1 MFPTR
6 VQVLVFGCLL
16 GACLVLAG
24 CNASGKA
31 GDEPAKRPASRG
43 SIKLV
48 CTTGMVA
55 DLARQVG
62 GAHVVVDQLMGE
74 GVDPHLY
81 KPSTGDI
88 ARLDAA
94 DIVFYSG
101 LHLEGKM
108 GEIFARMAKRKPMV
122 AVTDGLPRDRL
133 LRIGPEQYDPHVWF
147 DVGLWSETL
156 REVTKAL
163 IEFDPSNTLDYQ
175 IAANSHAA
183 VLARLD
189 GDVREQLSRIPASRR
204 VLVTAHD
211 AFHYFGRAYNLE
223 VKAIQGVS
231 TESEAG
237 VREINDLVDFIVARG
252 IKAVF
257 VESSVSNRNVEA
269 LVEGA
274 AAQGHRLVVGG
285 ELFSDAM
292 GKPGTPEG
300 TYVGMVRHNVD
311 TIVEALR

>member
-6 VQVLVFGCLL
+6 VQLLVSGCLL
-16 GACLVLAG
+16 GACLFSG
-24 CNASGKA
+24 CNESGQA
-31 GDEPAKRPASRG
+31 GDRPANRSAARG
-43 SIKLV
+43 PIKLV

-62 GAHVVVDQLMGE
+62 GAHVAVDQLMGE

-108 GEIFARMAKRKPMV
+108 GEIFARMAQRKPMV
-122 AVTDGLPRDRL
+122 AVTAGLPRERL
-133 LRIGPEQYDPHVWF
+133 LKIGPDQYDPHVWF
-147 DVGLWSETL
+147 DVGLWSQTL
-156 REVTKAL
+156 RVVTKTLA
-163 IEFDPSNTLDYQ
+163 EFDPSNGPSYQ
-175 IAANSHAA
+175 AAANRYAA
-183 VLARLD
+183 VLGRLD
-189 GDVREQLSRIPASRR
+189 GDAHEQLARIPASRR

-211 AFHYFGRAYNLE
+211 AFHYFGRAYDLE
-223 VKAIQGVS
+223 VRAIQGVS

-237 VREINDLVDFIVARG
+237 VREINDLVNFIVSRG

-292 GKPGTPEG
+292 GRPGTPEG
-300 TYVGMVRHNVD
+300 TYVGMVRHNID
-311 TIVEALR
+311 TILEALQ

>member
-1 MFPTR
+1 
-6 VQVLVFGCLL
+6 
-16 GACLVLAG
+16 
-24 CNASGKA
+24 
-31 GDEPAKRPASRG
+31 
-43 SIKLV
+43 
-48 CTTGMVA
+48 MVG
-55 DLARQVG
+55 DLAREIG
-62 GAHVVVDQLMGE
+62 GEHVVVDQLMGE

-108 GEIFARMAKRKPMV
+108 GEIFARMAQRKPMV
-122 AVTDGLPRDRL
+122 AVTAELPRERL
-133 LRIGPEQYDPHVWF
+133 LKVGTDQYDPHVWF
-147 DVGLWSETL
+147 DVSLWSQTL
-156 REVTKAL
+156 RIVTKTL
-163 IEFDPSNTLDYQ
+163 IDFDPSNSQAYQ
-175 IAANSHAA
+175 AAANRYSA

-189 GDVREQLSRIPASRR
+189 DEAREQLARIPASRR

-211 AFHYFGRAYNLE
+211 AFHYFGRAYDLE

-237 VREINDLVDFIVARG
+237 VREINDLVNFIVAHG

-292 GKPGTPEG
+292 GRPGTPEG
-300 TYVGMVRHNVD
+300 TYAGMVRHNVD
-311 TIVEALR
+311 TIVAALQ